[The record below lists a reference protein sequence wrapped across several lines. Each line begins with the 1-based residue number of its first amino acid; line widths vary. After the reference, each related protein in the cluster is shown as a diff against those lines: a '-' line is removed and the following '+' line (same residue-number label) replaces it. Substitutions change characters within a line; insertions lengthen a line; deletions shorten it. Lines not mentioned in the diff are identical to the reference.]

1 MMIRTTVA
9 VALALAL
16 AVGAAASAQDAPKKK
31 LTQMFISP
39 MGEPFRAAADE
50 PYPVEQWFA
59 GADADHDGAITKAEF
74 RADALRF
81 FKQLDADG
89 DGVLDGEEIKHY
101 ENQVAP
107 EITADIL
114 LTDAQRENAGRKE
127 TYDDMRGPNG
137 EAPQVMLGANGGSR
151 IDKNRLAERGDA
163 TLLINSRRGA
173 GKYGFLEDPDPVHGC
188 DTNIDFRVSLRE
200 WMEAADRRFD
210 RIDIKHKG
218 KLIHDELPMTPIQQ
232 LTAYYKKKFG

>member
-1 MMIRTTVA
+1 MIFRTSM
-9 VALALAL
+9 ALAMAL

-59 GADADHDGAITKAEF
+59 QADADHDGIVTKAEF

-81 FKQLDADG
+81 FKTLDADG
-89 DGVLDGEEIKHY
+89 DGVLEGEEIKNY
-101 ENQVAP
+101 ENHIAP

-114 LTDAQRENAGRKE
+114 LTDAQREAGGKKE

-137 EAPQVMLGANGGSR
+137 EAPQVMLGANGGTR
-151 IDKNRLAERGDA
+151 IDKNRLAQRGDA

-188 DTNIDFRVSLRE
+188 DANIDFRVSLRE
-200 WMEAADRRFD
+200 WMDAADRRFERVD
-210 RIDIKHKG
+210 LKHTG
-218 KLIHDELPMTPIQQ
+218 KLAHDALPLTPIQQ